1 MNASVPEVEEK
12 LPTEVPESAEA
23 QEVPAEA
30 KLPTAEVQQVPAAEK
45 LPTAEAQEVPAAEE
59 PSKAEVP
66 AEPPMA
72 WHRFLTGFGL
82 WLEALYHAAQAGWML
97 LGKQYYAAELR
108 EMAYAGLPKLRLLDW
123 ALAGLAAV
131 AALLC
136 VLSAVKLRKRR
147 RSGPRLL
154 CWAYLLLL
162 AGQLG
167 LAAGRYFIVGLTP
180 LAVSTLGP
188 MAVYL
193 MLLLVNGV
201 YYRRRRGCFAP
212 QNQTEGH

>member
-12 LPTEVPESAEA
+12 LPTEVPESAQA
-23 QEVPAEA
+23 QEVPAAE
-30 KLPTAEVQQVPAAEK
+30 KLPTAEVQQVPAAEE
-45 LPTAEAQEVPAAEE
+45 PSVEQQVPAAEE

-136 VLSAVKLRKRR
+136 VLSAVQLRKRR

-154 CWAYLLLL
+154 CWAYILLLV
-162 AGQLG
+162 GQLG

>member
-12 LPTEVPESAEA
+12 LPTEVPESAQA
-23 QEVPAEA
+23 QE
-30 KLPTAEVQQVPAAEK
+30 VPAAEK
-45 LPTAEAQEVPAAEE
+45 LPTAEVQQVPAAEE

-136 VLSAVKLRKRR
+136 VLSAVQLRKRR

-154 CWAYLLLL
+154 CWAYILLLV
-162 AGQLG
+162 GQLG

-180 LAVSTLGP
+180 LAVFTLGP

>member
-12 LPTEVPESAEA
+12 LPTEVPESAQA
-23 QEVPAEA
+23 QE
-30 KLPTAEVQQVPAAEK
+30 VPAAEK
-45 LPTAEAQEVPAAEE
+45 LPTAEVQQVPAAEE

-123 ALAGLAAV
+123 SLAGLAAV

-147 RSGPRLL
+147 RSGPKLL
-154 CWAYLLLL
+154 CWAYILLL

-193 MLLLVNGV
+193 MLLLVNGD

>member
-12 LPTEVPESAEA
+12 LPTDVPESAQA
-23 QEVPAEA
+23 QE
-30 KLPTAEVQQVPAAEK
+30 VPAAEK
-45 LPTAEAQEVPAAEE
+45 LPTAEVQQVPAAEE

-97 LGKQYYAAELR
+97 LGKQYYTAELR

-136 VLSAVKLRKRR
+136 VLSAVQLRKRR

-154 CWAYLLLL
+154 CWAYILLL

>member
-12 LPTEVPESAEA
+12 LPTEVPESAQA

-30 KLPTAEVQQVPAAEK
+30 KPSVEQQVPAAEE
-45 LPTAEAQEVPAAEE
+45 PSVEQQVPAAEE

-97 LGKQYYAAELR
+97 LGKQYYTAELR

-136 VLSAVKLRKRR
+136 VLSAVQLRKRR

-154 CWAYLLLL
+154 CWAYILLL

-167 LAAGRYFIVGLTP
+167 LAAGRWFIIGLTP
-180 LAVSTLGP
+180 LSVSTLGP

-193 MLLLVNGV
+193 ALLLVNGS
-201 YYRRRRGCFAP
+201 YYRRRRAGFMP
-212 QNQTEGH
+212 RNQMGGHVS

>member
-12 LPTEVPESAEA
+12 LPTEVPESAQA
-23 QEVPAEA
+23 QE
-30 KLPTAEVQQVPAAEK
+30 VPAAEK
-45 LPTAEAQEVPAAEE
+45 LPTAEVQQVPAAEE

-136 VLSAVKLRKRR
+136 VLSAVQLRKRR

-154 CWAYLLLL
+154 CWAYILLLV
-162 AGQLG
+162 GQLG

>member
-1 MNASVPEVEEK
+1 
-12 LPTEVPESAEA
+12 
-23 QEVPAEA
+23 
-30 KLPTAEVQQVPAAEK
+30 
-45 LPTAEAQEVPAAEE
+45 
-59 PSKAEVP
+59 
-66 AEPPMA
+66 
-72 WHRFLTGFGL
+72 
-82 WLEALYHAAQAGWML
+82 ML

-136 VLSAVKLRKRR
+136 VLSAVQLRKRR

-154 CWAYLLLL
+154 CWAYILLL